1 MERSER
7 DYVLVGLIGGGIGR
21 SLTPLLH
28 QREADRQ
35 GIRFIYTLIDS
46 HEKALS
52 ASDLPELLRWAMCLG
67 YRGLNVTHP
76 FKQEIV
82 RHLDELSS
90 EARAVGAV
98 NTVVF
103 NDGVS
108 VGYNTDWSGFRR
120 GFERSFSDAPRQHV
134 VQLGAGGAGRAVAYA
149 MLTLGT
155 KRLTIVDI
163 NTSRA
168 AQLVDTLQ
176 REFGADRVALDTS
189 SNLSRVLA
197 SAQGL
202 INATP
207 VGMAHYPGSPVPPED
222 LRPDMWVADI
232 VYRPAETELLRAAK
246 AIGARTLG
254 GGGMN
259 LFQAVAAF
267 EYFTGVA
274 PDVDAMERDST
285 ELLQSDL

>member
-1 MERSER
+1 
-7 DYVLVGLIGGGIGR
+7 
-21 SLTPLLH
+21 
-28 QREADRQ
+28 
-35 GIRFIYTLIDS
+35 
-46 HEKALS
+46 
-52 ASDLPELLRWAMCLG
+52 MCLG